1 MSPRSTSASSKSS
14 SPASSVQDPISK
26 SKNQIRRTKANY
38 RERNRMHGLN
48 HALDIL
54 RQKVPLTT
62 QHQKLSKIETLRLAR
77 NYIDAL
83 NLMLSSGKQPSNLE
97 YAHMLSSGLSQTTT
111 NLIASVMQ
119 VQPRLLILAQ
129 RQGRLPEPAPFQEL
143 SPSFTHLPH
152 SNHSYPSPPECFY
165 PPAMEYG
172 SHPI

>member
-1 MSPRSTSASSKSS
+1 MSPRPHASSS
-14 SPASSVQDPISK
+14 SPASSEDPQTQK
-26 SKNQIRRTKANY
+26 KHHLRRVKANC

-48 HALDIL
+48 HALDVL

-97 YAHMLSSGLSQTTT
+97 YAHILSNGLSQTTT
-111 NLIASVMQ
+111 NLIASLMH

-129 RQGRLPEPAPFQEL
+129 RQGRLLDAPQIPDFGALPSTPSAHAYPAD
-143 SPSFTHLPH
+143 
-152 SNHSYPSPPECFY
+152 CFY
-165 PPAMEYG
+165 TGPTPMDVGYD
-172 SHPI
+172 SHHV